1 MLKKI
6 ISLLLAL
13 IMVISCASVTFS
25 ATAAGESTISILTRI
40 YKKFPA
46 GKYWNHY
53 GQSENDPDMVT
64 DTPCSHSSHSSCY
77 WNGSCPC
84 NKFDRSFQCMG
95 FAHKVAYDITGASP
109 RDEFTK
115 VYEFDVEA
123 LRVGDVIRMRGD
135 RHSVC
140 VVGVN
145 YKTQE
150 IAIAHA
156 NWDYK
161 CGIFWQ
167 IWSVADLTGKYGP
180 VSYVLHLEGNNRKNT
195 DLDFFESIEI
205 PETEKPEPEII
216 DCNETWQMDSDS
228 NVNIRKSYSTSSEV
242 LGLLPAGEKFKV
254 SKKYDDGTYLWGKVT
269 YKDIDGWCVLTYAS
283 CIDNGTQKVKVES
296 VKLSKKSVAVYNGN
310 SYSLTATVLPAD
322 ASDKGLKWT
331 SSNTSVASVSSSGK
345 VTGKAI
351 GTATITCS
359 ATDGSGKKATCKVS
373 VYPGKVTLKQDI
385 PATTAN
391 KIVFTWNKL
400 TGCKAYEVYRYDGT
414 KKKYILKTTT
424 TAASY
429 TDTNVK
435 AGRKYAYIVKG
446 VATVNS
452 KEVTGPSVKITCYT
466 DPAAVKGIKQTYS
479 TSTSVKL
486 SWNKVSNA
494 TYYVVYKYNK
504 TKKEYERMGE
514 TKETYFTCSMAPA
527 NATYFLV
534 YAVTKTETGYFNSAS
549 SAKFTGIS
557 GPDKPTVKAQAGK
570 KSVKLTWSKETSST
584 RYDIYRYNG
593 KKYVRIAKVSSKNNT
608 YTDKNLTTGKNY
620 YYKVRAI
627 NTKSSSTAYGSY
639 SSAAKVKVK

>member
-13 IMVISCASVTFS
+13 IMVISCASVAFS

-115 VYEFDVEA
+115 SYEFNVED
-123 LRVGDVIRMRGD
+123 LRVGDVIRMRGG
-135 RHSVC
+135 RHSIC
-140 VVGVN
+140 VVGV
-145 YKTQE
+145 KDDE
-150 IAIAHA
+150 VAIAHA

-161 CGIFWQ
+161 CGITWTVWDASY
-167 IWSVADLTGKYGP
+167 IATVGGG
-180 VSYVLHLEGNNRKNT
+180 VEYVLHLEGNNRKNT

-205 PETEKPEPEII
+205 PESEEYEPEII
-216 DCNETWQMDSDS
+216 DCDETWQMDSDS

-242 LGLLPAGEKFKV
+242 IGLIPAGEKFAV

-269 YKDIDGWCVLTYAS
+269 YEDINGWCVLNYAS
-283 CIDNGTQKVKVES
+283 CISNGSQKIKVES
-296 VKLSKKSVAVYNGN
+296 LKLSKKSVAVYNGN
-310 SYSLTATVLPAD
+310 SYSLSATVTPSD
-322 ASDKGLKWT
+322 ASDKALKWI
-331 SSNTSVASVSSSGK
+331 SSNTSVVSVSSSGK
-345 VTGKAI
+345 ITGKGI
-351 GTATITCS
+351 GTATVTCS
-359 ATDGSGKKATCKVS
+359 ATDGSGVKASCKVS

-391 KIVFTWNKL
+391 KIVFTWNEL
-400 TGCKAYEVYRYDGT
+400 VGCKSYYVYRYDGT
-414 KKKYILKTTT
+414 KKKYILQKNT
-424 TAASY
+424 TASSY

-452 KEVTGPSVKITCYT
+452 KTVTGPSVKITCYT

-479 TSTSVKL
+479 TSKSVTL

-494 TYYVVYKYNK
+494 SYYVVYKYNK

-514 TKETYFTCSMAPA
+514 TRETSFVCSMASA

-534 YAVTKTETGYFNSAS
+534 YAVTKTDTGYFNSAS

-557 GPDKPTVKAQAGK
+557 GPDRPTVKASAAA
-570 KSVKLTWSKETSST
+570 KSVKLTWSKETSAT
-584 RYDIYRYNG
+584 RYDVYRYNG
-593 KKYVRIAKVSSKNNT
+593 KKYVRIAKLSSKYST
-608 YTDKNLTTGKNY
+608 YTDKKLTSGKNY
-620 YYKVRAI
+620 YYKVRAV
-627 NTKSSSTAYGSY
+627 NTKSSTTAYGSY
-639 SSAAKVKVK
+639 SSAVKVKAK